1 MSNAPAERAW
11 AAISEVLT
19 APRVSHVVAVASIG
33 VGFLADALQ
42 RLIGWPGLLA
52 IVITLVVIAALT
64 LVARGGLRP
73 WLGLLPVSL
82 VIFLGWAGVSVFWS
96 SYRWATLAGLGY
108 LVAFT
113 ALGIYVALMRDTI
126 QIVRAFGDVLRFV
139 LGVSLAV
146 EIFSGVLID
155 APIRFLGVEGR
166 LAELGPIQ
174 GLMSTRN
181 QLGLVAVLAI
191 VTFAMEFL
199 TRSVERQLAIGS
211 MVLAGVSILLS
222 RSPIIAG
229 VAVALGAAV
238 LALHLIRRAKPERR
252 VIWQW
257 GTLGVAVLL
266 ALIAWL
272 VRTPIIAALS
282 ANAELTYR
290 ISLWRALWNLGS
302 LSPLEGWGWIGQWR
316 PDLAPFTFFAAA
328 SNREP
333 TSAVNAYVDVWF
345 QLGLAGLFIFAVL
358 VGLAFVRSWLLAG
371 RRRSIVFMWPA
382 LMLVVLIVSAL
393 AESSLLVEYGW
404 LTFVVCCVKAA
415 RELSWRRALSNGADD
430 ESVGPQGRLQQ

>member
-1 MSNAPAERAW
+1 
-11 AAISEVLT
+11 
-19 APRVSHVVAVASIG
+19 
-33 VGFLADALQ
+33 
-42 RLIGWPGLLA
+42 
-52 IVITLVVIAALT
+52 
-64 LVARGGLRP
+64 
-73 WLGLLPVSL
+73 
-82 VIFLGWAGVSVFWS
+82 
-96 SYRWATLAGLGY
+96 
-108 LVAFT
+108 
-113 ALGIYVALMRDTI
+113 
-126 QIVRAFGDVLRFV
+126 V

-155 APIRFLGVEGR
+155 APIRFLGVEGH

-174 GLMSTRN
+174 GLMATRN

-211 MVLAGVSILLS
+211 MVLAGLSILLS

-257 GTLGVAVLL
+257 GTLSVAVLL

-316 PDLAPFTFFAAA
+316 PDLAPFTFFVAPG
-328 SNREP
+328 NREP

-430 ESVGPQGRLQQ
+430 DSGESAPATIAR